1 MVDST
6 HIREHMEVIGADGGH
21 IGTVDHVLG
30 DRIKLTRTDRG
41 SDGHHHLLPL
51 GMVADV
57 EGEQVRMS
65 FNSDLL
71 SQFET
76 PAD

>member
-1 MVDST
+1 MSDSS

-21 IGTVDHVLG
+21 IGTVDHVDG
-30 DRIKLTRTDRG
+30 DHIKLTKTDRG
-41 SDGHHHLLPL
+41 SGGHHHLIPL

-76 PAD
+76 PAQ